1 MDSNSNRCGRC
12 YFAAPVFMRKKGTG
26 KRGQT
31 PYIKYVE
38 EYRLDKWVHNKTIQ
52 KARESFRITKEQK
65 EYLKTLRV
73 K

>member
-1 MDSNSNRCGRC
+1 MG
-12 YFAAPVFMRKKGTG
+12 AAILQRLYLCG